1 MPDELTLGE
10 FSRQILP
17 RLSSNRT
24 FPNWPPDSFALCLSV
39 LKRTGAYV
47 PLLSDW
53 PPHPRRADAL
63 NGWISE
69 ARHLGEMWRQSWNAG
84 NTFTELSGAWEV
96 LCASLDIPLDEIILQ
111 LPICEA
117 LIRIVAA
124 ADEASEGVGAP
135 LNDDDRLDG
144 DVFLSTAEAHLMA
157 FGTVCNEV
165 DRARLRTLPRMHT
178 PQSGLTERSLSLYLS
193 LIDSCEVAPEW
204 LSSPFIQ
211 KESFN
216 MLLVPWPF
224 EVLVKQFRVVTDL
237 AESLLPDEFGFFTYD
252 VESHVDLVD
261 IVKSLYKEAMRKLG
275 RVDGVVFPEAALA
288 IEQFHAI
295 RKELPQDCFLVAG
308 VGRGASGKTRGTNEV
323 RLSFP
328 PLEEVVQR
336 KHHPWKL
343 DESQVIQYG
352 LGGVLSPSFDWWE
365 YADFTDRQLRFIA
378 ISADLVLT
386 VLICEDLARPDPV
399 ANLVRSVG
407 PNLVI
412 ALLMDGPQTK
422 QRWAARYA
430 TALADDP
437 GCSVLSLTS
446 KGMAH
451 ISRPGTETN
460 KSRVV
465 AIWKDRF
472 GPANEIELPE
482 GCDAVAVSLSI
493 RYEEEFTAD
502 GRGDDNN
509 AAYPVL
515 SGVHPIKSKVST
527 TR

>member
-10 FSRQILP
+10 FSHQILP
-17 RLSSNRT
+17 RLGSDKT
-24 FPNWPPDSFALCLSV
+24 FPNWPPDCFALCLSV
-39 LKRTGAYV
+39 LKRTGAYTR
-47 PLLSDW
+47 LLSNW
-53 PPHPRRADAL
+53 PPRPRPADAL
-63 NGWISE
+63 GGWVSE
-69 ARHLGEMWRQSWNAG
+69 ARSLGEKWRQSWNAG
-84 NTFTELSGAWEV
+84 TSFTQLSGAWEV
-96 LCASLDIPLDEIILQ
+96 LCDSFDVPLDEIILQ
-111 LPICEA
+111 PPIGKA

-135 LNDDDRLDG
+135 LNEEDILAG

-157 FGTVCNEV
+157 FGTVCSEV
-165 DRARLRTLPRMHT
+165 DQTRLRTLPRMHT
-178 PQSGLTERSLSLYLS
+178 PQSGLTDRSLSLYLS
-193 LIDSCEVAPEW
+193 LVDSCEVTPEW

-216 MLLVPWPF
+216 LLLVPWPF
-224 EVLVKQFRVVTDL
+224 EVLVKQFRDVTDL
-237 AESLLPDEFGFFTYD
+237 AESLLPAEFGFFTYD
-252 VESHVDLVD
+252 VKSHVGLVG
-261 IVKSLYKEAMRKLG
+261 IVKSLYKEATRKLG
-275 RVDGVVFPEAALA
+275 RVDGVVFPETALTV
-288 IEQFHAI
+288 EQFRAI
-295 RKELPQDCFLVAG
+295 RADLPQDCFLVAG
-308 VGRGASGKTRGTNEV
+308 VGHGASGKARGTNEV

-328 PLEEVVQR
+328 PLAEVVQR

-352 LGGVLSPSFDWWE
+352 LGGVLSPSIDWWE
-365 YADFTDRQLRFIA
+365 YAEFTDRRLRFIA

-407 PNLVI
+407 PNLVV

-430 TALADDP
+430 TVLADDP

-451 ISRPGTETN
+451 ISRPGAETN

-472 GPANEIELPE
+472 GPATEIELPE

-515 SGVHPIKSKVST
+515 SGVHPIQSKVGK

>member
-1 MPDELTLGE
+1 MPNELTLGE
-10 FSRQILP
+10 FFRQILP
-17 RLSSNRT
+17 RLSSDRT
-24 FPNWPPDSFALCLSV
+24 FPNWPPDCFALCLSV
-39 LKRTGAYV
+39 LKRTGAYM

-53 PPHPRRADAL
+53 PPRPRRSDAL
-63 NGWISE
+63 SAW
-69 ARHLGEMWRQSWNAG
+69 ARKARKLGKKWRQSWNAG
-84 NTFTELSGAWEV
+84 TNFTQLSGEWDI
-96 LCASLDIPLDEIILQ
+96 LCAAFDVPVDEIIGQ
-111 LPICEA
+111 PPICEA

-124 ADEASEGVGAP
+124 ADEASESVGAP
-135 LNDDDRLDG
+135 LNEDDILAG

-157 FGTVCNEV
+157 FGTVCSEV
-165 DRARLRTLPRMHT
+165 DQTRLRTLPRMHT
-178 PQSGLTERSLSLYLS
+178 PQSGLTDRSLSLYLS
-193 LIDSCEVAPEW
+193 LVDSCEVTPEW

-216 MLLVPWPF
+216 LLLVPWPF
-224 EVLVKQFRVVTDL
+224 EVLVKQFRDVTDS

-252 VESHVDLVD
+252 VESDPDPVD
-261 IVKSLYKEAMRKLG
+261 IVKSLYEEAARKLG
-275 RVDGVVFPEAALA
+275 RVDGVVFPETALT
-288 IEQFHAI
+288 IEQFRAI
-295 RKELPQDCFLVAG
+295 RVDLPQDCFLVAG
-308 VGRGASGKTRGTNEV
+308 VGHGASGRARGANEV

-352 LGGVLSPSFDWWE
+352 LGGVLSPSRDWWE
-365 YADFTDRQLRFIA
+365 YAEFTDRRLRFIA

-407 PNLVI
+407 PNLVL

-430 TALADDP
+430 TVLADDP

-472 GPANEIELPE
+472 GSANEIELPP
-482 GCDAVAVSLSI
+482 GCDAIAVSLSI
-493 RYEEEFTAD
+493 RYDEEFTAD

-515 SGVHPIKSKVST
+515 SGVHPIQLKVST

>member
-1 MPDELTLGE
+1 M
-10 FSRQILP
+10 
-17 RLSSNRT
+17 
-24 FPNWPPDSFALCLSV
+24 
-39 LKRTGAYV
+39 

-53 PPHPRRADAL
+53 PPRPHTAGAL
-63 NGWISE
+63 DDWVSE
-69 ARHLGEMWRQSWNAG
+69 ARNLGEKWRESWNAG
-84 NTFTELSGAWEV
+84 TSFTQLSGAWDV
-96 LCASLDIPLDEIILQ
+96 LCDSFDVPLDEIIRRP
-111 LPICEA
+111 PIREA

-135 LNDDDRLDG
+135 LNEDDRLDG
-144 DVFLSTAEAHLMA
+144 DYFLSTAEAHLTA
-157 FGTVCNEV
+157 LGTVCSEV
-165 DRARLRTLPRMHT
+165 DQTRLRTLPRMHT
-178 PQSGLTERSLSLYLS
+178 PQSGLTDRSLSLYLS
-193 LIDSCEVAPEW
+193 LVDSCEVTPEW

-211 KESFN
+211 KDSFN
-216 MLLVPWPF
+216 LLLVPWPF
-224 EVLVKQFRVVTDL
+224 EVLVKQFRAVTDS
-237 AESLLPDEFGFFTYD
+237 AEPQLPDEFGFFTYD
-252 VESHVDLVD
+252 VEPHAGIVD
-261 IVKSLYKEAMRKLG
+261 IVKSLYEETMRKLG
-275 RVDGVVFPEAALA
+275 RVDGVVFPETALT
-288 IEQFHAI
+288 IEQFRAI
-295 RKELPQDCFLVAG
+295 RADLPQDCFLVAG
-308 VGRGASGKTRGTNEV
+308 VGCGASGKTRGTNEV

-328 PLEEVVQR
+328 PLEDIVQK

-352 LGGVLSPSFDWWE
+352 LGGVLSPSIEWWE
-365 YADFTDRQLRFIA
+365 YAEFTDRRLTFIA

-386 VLICEDLARPDPV
+386 ALICEDLARPDPV

-407 PNLVI
+407 PNLVV

-430 TALADDP
+430 TVLAEDP

-482 GCDAVAVSLSI
+482 GCDAIAVSLSI

-502 GRGDDNN
+502 GRGDDSN
-509 AAYPVL
+509 AAYLVL
-515 SGVHPIKSKVST
+515 SGIHPIHSKAST